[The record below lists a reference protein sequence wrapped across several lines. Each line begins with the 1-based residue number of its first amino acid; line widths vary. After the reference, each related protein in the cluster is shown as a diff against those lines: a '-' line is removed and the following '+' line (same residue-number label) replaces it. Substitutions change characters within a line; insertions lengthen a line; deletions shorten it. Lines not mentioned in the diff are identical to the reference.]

1 MVSVGPRLPWHAE
14 EVSNYLTVI
23 VPPRLEQRFTE
34 WLRPHLPENGSSDR
48 RQSGGHHRE
57 HAIVELP
64 GTTARLHHIARSASA
79 DLLGG
84 PEGMRPAD
92 TGGTGALFRGFAQSH
107 HGEQVVYGAAGARS
121 LAAVRGPG
129 ADPGRNSGLFA
140 ATPGQEWDGS
150 HVAVR
155 WDRNQVRAHTDF
167 FRTLPLLYTSG
178 GGMAA
183 FSDSWQLLV
192 RLRTALGL
200 PVSLSPEA
208 LLALRIDRAIT
219 EHPMDAQT
227 VCTQIRLASVATH
240 VIAPLESDGAG
251 RAYIEQTPYPEA
263 FRAPEGAWSDVVRQ
277 AAITMASTLKS
288 FAAEPGITLRLSAS
302 GGADS
307 RAVLAAMR
315 RADPDQQVSA
325 ISTANRG
332 GTDQRDYDV
341 VHDLARRT
349 GLLIGHNPAAPSP
362 TVIPYPHPFATYLI
376 GSLGMHQRINIFPGR
391 VGGAGHFTLTGH
403 GAGIFKTSY
412 GWRPFWKVARDL
424 GRFDTACGPV
434 AGALGME
441 FLSSVGI
448 DPKAPDASEWHFI
461 GLRNSLHGGR
471 FTLTNLLGHPPLMQR
486 ELASLAHLPA
496 DAERSMPAELRRD
509 PDFNAPRPNT
519 TMSAVLLTL
528 LDQELSA
535 IPFDDP
541 AKDIDP
547 GTRETILQAAG
558 GPLHESEIPTAESFG
573 TPTDVVNG
581 VAETFL
587 SLAESWG
594 QGVEFSHEGIRPLVR
609 QGGEIA
615 AGLGLAEWFSPLTR
629 QAEHLLTTDT
639 HLAHQPGV
647 FGRLMTFLPLSDA
660 TVDGAMPPAPM
671 IGPQPKTSKAP
682 AGTATATAWSKVP
695 SPPEATAPAAAGTR
709 TPADSFPRGA
719 ARGLRRLGSRILWRL
734 PGRHR
739 DDRGR

>member
-1 MVSVGPRLPWHAE
+1 M
-14 EVSNYLTVI
+14 SNYLTVV
-23 VPPRLEQRFTE
+23 VPPRYEQRFIE
-34 WLRPHLPENGSSDR
+34 WLRPHLPEYGSS
-48 RQSGGHHRE
+48 GHQQTGAGHPE
-57 HAIVELP
+57 HVVVELP
-64 GTTARLHHIARSASA
+64 GTTARLHHVARSASV
-79 DLLGG
+79 DLLGS
-84 PEGMRPAD
+84 PRGMPPPDSRN
-92 TGGTGALFRGFAQSH
+92 TGALFRGFAQSH
-107 HGEQVVYGAAGARS
+107 HGEQVVYGATGAKA
-121 LAAVRGPG
+121 LAASRGPH
-129 ADPGRNSGLFA
+129 ADPVRSSGLFA
-140 ATPGQEWDGS
+140 TSPGQEWDGS
-150 HVAVR
+150 HLAVR
-155 WDRNQVRAHTDF
+155 WDRTHVRAHTDF

-208 LLALRIDRAIT
+208 LLTMRIDRAIT
-219 EHPMDAQT
+219 EHPMDTQT
-227 VCTQIRLASVATH
+227 VCTQVRLASVATH
-240 VIAPLESDGAG
+240 VIAPLEADGAG
-251 RAYIEQTPYPEA
+251 PAYIEQTPYPEA
-263 FRAPEGAWSDVVRQ
+263 FGAPDGSWSDVVRQ
-277 AAITMASTLKS
+277 AAISMASTLKS
-288 FAAEPGITLRLSAS
+288 FAAQPGITLRLSAS

-315 RADPDQQVSA
+315 RADPDQLVSV

-332 GTDQRDYDV
+332 GTDQRDYEV
-341 VHDLARRT
+341 VHDIAQRT
-349 GLLIGHNPAAPSP
+349 GLLIGHNPAAPMP

-412 GWRPFWKVARDL
+412 GWRPFWRVARDL
-424 GRFDTACGPV
+424 RQFDTACGPV
-434 AGALGME
+434 AGSLGMD
-441 FLSSVGI
+441 FLRSVGI
-448 DPKAPDASEWHFI
+448 DPNAPDASEWHFI

-486 ELASLAHLPA
+486 ELTSLAHLPA

-509 PDFNAPRPNT
+509 PEFNAPRPNT

-535 IPFDDP
+535 IPFDDA

-547 GTRETILQAAG
+547 ETRETILRAAG
-558 GPLHESEIPTAESFG
+558 GPLHDSEIPTAEAFG

-594 QGVEFSHEGIRPLVR
+594 QGVEFSHTGISPLVR

-615 AGLGLAEWFSPLTR
+615 ADLGLAEWYAPLTR

-647 FGRLMTFLPLSDA
+647 FGRLMTFLPLSGA
-660 TVDGAMPPAPM
+660 SIDGDLPRPAM
-671 IGPQPKTSKAP
+671 IGPPTKPGTEPARTAK
-682 AGTATATAWSKVP
+682 AGTSTTSAPDDSLIQGATH
-695 SPPEATAPAAAGTR
+695 
-709 TPADSFPRGA
+709 
-719 ARGLRRLGSRILWRL
+719 GLRQLGSRILGRL
-734 PGRHR
+734 PGRRR
-739 DDRGR
+739 DGRGR